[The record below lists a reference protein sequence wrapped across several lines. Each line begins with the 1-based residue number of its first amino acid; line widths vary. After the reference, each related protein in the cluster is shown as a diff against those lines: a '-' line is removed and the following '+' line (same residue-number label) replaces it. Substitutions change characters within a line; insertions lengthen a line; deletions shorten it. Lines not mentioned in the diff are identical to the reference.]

1 MVHFMVVGVLMLKEE
16 SIVNKMEMMSN
27 VSVLLQK
34 KHKKHVLL
42 MKQEERMEN
51 IHHWLIKNSLY

>member
-1 MVHFMVVGVLMLKEE
+1 MVVGVLMLKEVR
-16 SIVNKMEMMSN
+16 IVNKMEMMSN
-27 VSVLLQK
+27 VSVLNQK
-34 KHKKHVLL
+34 KHKKHVML